1 MYFYINSNNL
11 FSGLLCGVIFG
22 LFSGQPLILL
32 GSTGPV
38 YVFEK
43 ILYQMCKDQDWDY
56 LNLRLWIGLWVA
68 AILIALVALDASAY
82 VCYITR
88 YIIHSTYIKFGFLS
102 IGCYWGFSGVF
113 RGDQPVFPHCVKKV
127 TYLLPGSRKSCLLY
141 SLHSFSSSMHSEVSA
156 KLAPRISSCQIDWV
170 KAVN

>member
-1 MYFYINSNNL
+1 MWISIGGPERQGRALWGQVLNVELAYLSSNHS
-11 FSGLLCGVIFG
+11 FIFG
-22 LFSGQPLILL
+22 MFSGQPLILL

-88 YIIHSTYIKFGFLS
+88 YVHEMQLI
-102 IGCYWGFSGVF
+102 
-113 RGDQPVFPHCVKKV
+113 
-127 TYLLPGSRKSCLLY
+127 
-141 SLHSFSSSMHSEVSA
+141 
-156 KLAPRISSCQIDWV
+156 QIQIQ
-170 KAVN
+170 

>member
-1 MYFYINSNNL
+1 MYFYINSNNS

-88 YIIHSTYIKFGFLS
+88 YTQVS
-102 IGCYWGFSGVF
+102 I
-113 RGDQPVFPHCVKKV
+113 
-127 TYLLPGSRKSCLLY
+127 
-141 SLHSFSSSMHSEVSA
+141 
-156 KLAPRISSCQIDWV
+156 
-170 KAVN
+170 